1 MAAIPGATR
10 TTGTS
15 GGTRSDDTTGTPGAA
30 TGTVRDA
37 GGLGVRLPAGPAI
50 AGLLPP
56 DRLPAPAAQ
65 VWATDPRL
73 WAWGA
78 WHAGEVRTAAT
89 EQARVVAV
97 GQCLAG
103 SAQMQADLERSAR
116 DGDWESL
123 LRWPGAYL
131 LLVLERG
138 GRFTAF
144 TDPAGQFPLY
154 YTRCNGRTVV
164 STRAT
169 AVAALTGRE
178 RAPDTLALAAHL
190 VCPAVPELV
199 GTRTA
204 FTGVH
209 RLGPGE
215 VLRVDPATDAV
226 TRTACASP
234 GPHADTRRDDAAARL
249 REALREAVTLRVR
262 DAPRLTCDF
271 SGGLDSTS
279 LAFLAAHA
287 AEEPL
292 DAFVYHHPEA
302 PAGDLEHA
310 VRHARASDAIRL
322 RLTVG
327 GDTSLPYAALHTR
340 GRPDQPDPSTAVIGR
355 LRCRLTHIASRGGGV
370 HLTGEGGDA
379 LLTAPPSHL
388 GEVAASRA
396 VRRLA
401 CDALA
406 LGRLRRV
413 APAGV
418 ARRAVWLA
426 RTPIDRA
433 LHDLA
438 AHLEQPLAHPP
449 RWLDAIAWWPPP
461 GPETSWLTTRARR
474 ELAELAGLAA
484 ERAAQ
489 ARREMPDPGP
499 GPGTRAALVEL
510 LGSAQLHGHLVDVA
524 RPLGVWPQAPFLD
537 GAVVR
542 AAMSLPVPAKAD
554 PYTVKPLLRAALA
567 GAVPDAVLDR
577 RTKGA
582 YAAEDYRGVRRAA
595 ADLRVRL
602 ARSPLADLGVVEP
615 TRVVADLDAAAHG
628 LAAPFPALNRLL
640 GVDVWLDGLGTAGE
654 AP

>member
-1 MAAIPGATR
+1 VAVFPG
-10 TTGTS
+10 TTGAVGTAPATGPS
-15 GGTRSDDTTGTPGAA
+15 GTTGI
-30 TGTVRDA
+30 TGTGPDT
-37 GGLGVRLPAGPAI
+37 GELGIRLPAGPAI
-50 AGLLPP
+50 AAILPP
-56 DRLPAPAAQ
+56 GPRLPAPAAQ
-65 VWATDPRL
+65 VWAADPRL
-73 WAWGA
+73 WSWGA

-89 EQARVVAV
+89 ERAGVVAV

-103 SAQMQADLERSAR
+103 PARMEDDLRRSAH
-116 DGDWESL
+116 DGDWEAL
-123 LRWPGAYL
+123 TRWPGAYL
-131 LLVLERG
+131 LLVLEHN
-138 GRFTAF
+138 GRFTAY

-154 YTRCNGRTVV
+154 YAHRNGRTVV

-178 RAPDTLALAAHL
+178 SSPDTLALAAHI

-204 FTGVH
+204 FTDVH

-215 VLRVDPATDAV
+215 ALHVDCATNAV
-226 TRTACASP
+226 TRSYAAP
-234 GPHADTRRDDAAARL
+234 GPDADACMEDAAARL
-249 REALREAVTLRVR
+249 RDSLRQAVTLRVH
-262 DAPRLTCDF
+262 DAPRVTCDF

-279 LAFLAAHA
+279 LAFLAAQA

-292 DAFVYHHPEA
+292 DAFVYHHPGA

-310 VRHARASDAIRL
+310 VQHARASAAVRL
-322 RLTVG
+322 HLTVG
-327 GDTSLPYAALHTR
+327 GDTSLPYAALSAR
-340 GRPDQPDPSTAVIGR
+340 GRPDQPDPSTAVVAR

-370 HLTGEGGDA
+370 HVTGEGGDA

-388 GEVAASRA
+388 GEVAAGRA

-401 CDALA
+401 HDALA

-413 APAGV
+413 APAGI
-418 ARRAVWLA
+418 ARRAVRLA

-438 AHLEQPLAHPP
+438 ARLEQPPAHPP
-449 RWLDAIAWWPPP
+449 QWLDAIAWWPPP
-461 GPETSWLTTRARR
+461 GPEASWLTPRARR
-474 ELAELAGLAA
+474 DLAELAV
-484 ERAAQ
+484 ERAGQ
-489 ARREMPDPGP
+489 VRREGPGP
-499 GPGTRAALVEL
+499 GPGTRAALAEL
-510 LGSAQLHGHLVDVA
+510 HTSAGLHSDLVDVA
-524 RPLGVWPQAPFLD
+524 RPFGVWPQAPFLD

-542 AAMSLPVPAKAD
+542 AAMSLPTPAKAD
-554 PYTVKPLLRAALA
+554 PFTVKPLLRAALA

-577 RTKGA
+577 RTKGS

-595 ADLRVRL
+595 ADLRARL
-602 ARSPLADLGVVEP
+602 ARLPLADLGVIEP
-615 TRVVADLDAAAHG
+615 ARVVADLDAAVHG
-628 LAAPFPALNRLL
+628 FAAPFSALNRLV